1 MSIIIFDNY
10 TDFLNAI
17 DQLKESLH
25 NNNEFVFLTIQ
36 LNDLSDVENEI
47 NFIRKQ
53 YLLTFSGFR
62 SKVIIRVSL
71 KSSYGFKA
79 VITYTFKRN
88 SLKLYDELHHNL
100 RLLEW
105 E

>member
-1 MSIIIFDNY
+1 MSIIIFNSN

-17 DQLKESLH
+17 DQLKESLTSEY
-25 NNNEFVFLTIQ
+25 EFVYLSIQ

-79 VITYTFKRN
+79 NITYRFKRN

>member
-1 MSIIIFDNY
+1 MSIIIFNSN

-17 DQLKESLH
+17 DKIKKSLTSDY
-25 NNNEFVFLTIQ
+25 EFVYLSIQ

>member
-1 MSIIIFDNY
+1 MSIIIFNSN

-17 DQLKESLH
+17 GKIKESLTSEY
-25 NNNEFVFLTIQ
+25 EFVYLSIQ

>member
-1 MSIIIFDNY
+1 MSIIIFNSN

-17 DQLKESLH
+17 DQLKESLTSE
-25 NNNEFVFLTIQ
+25 NEFVYLSIQ
-36 LNDLSDVENEI
+36 LNDLSDVKNEI

-53 YLLTFSGFR
+53 NLLTFWGFR
-62 SKVIIRVSL
+62 SKVNIRVSIEN
-71 KSSYGFKA
+71 SFGFKA

-105 E
+105 R

>member
-1 MSIIIFDNY
+1 MSIIIFNSN
-10 TDFLNAI
+10 TDFLNAM
-17 DQLKESLH
+17 DQLKESLTSDY
-25 NNNEFVFLTIQ
+25 EFVYLSIQ